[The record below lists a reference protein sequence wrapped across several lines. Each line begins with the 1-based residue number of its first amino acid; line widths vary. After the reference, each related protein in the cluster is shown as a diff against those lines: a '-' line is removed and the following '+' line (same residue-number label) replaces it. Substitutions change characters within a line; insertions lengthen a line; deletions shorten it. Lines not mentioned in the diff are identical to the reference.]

1 MTMHFETIDADYSAP
16 LVATTTEQVEL
27 GFAPADLDGRH
38 VLLIPGPN
46 QAGLAVLGT
55 AEELRAFA
63 RRLSAATVLL

>member
-1 MTMHFETIDADYSAP
+1 MTMRFETFDADNSAP
-16 LVATTTEQVEL
+16 LVCTTTEQVEL
-27 GFAPADLDGRH
+27 GFDPAGLDGRH

-63 RRLSAATVLL
+63 RRVSAATVML